1 MKKIHALTLGLLLTL
16 SACGGGQKITA
27 DMTIRAKDAATT
39 MSLIKSAENVLIRRL
54 AAADIKNAHVSAIP
68 TNSNAG
74 TLTVTSSDSTA
85 LERAKSILEEPF
97 SFDIRI
103 EKPKTETGSGTLK
116 TSDWIPTA
124 LTGASLV
131 WVQPIGNKATG
142 EISIALQFTKEGEK
156 ILSQV
161 FRGNVGKDVGIFVR
175 DLLVS
180 KLKVTSAAVSDRVV
194 IGGIPSAKVAE
205 IFADD
210 VNVGLFVDFHSIQ

>member
-1 MKKIHALTLGLLLTL
+1 MKKIHALILGMLMTLA
-16 SACGGGQKITA
+16 ACSGSQKLTA
-27 DMTIRAKDAATT
+27 DMTIKAKDAATT
-39 MSLIKSAENVLIRRL
+39 MSLIKSAENVMIRRL
-54 AAADIKNAHVSAIP
+54 AAADVKNAHVSTIP
-68 TNSNAG
+68 TGSSAG
-74 TLTVTSSDSTA
+74 TLTVTSSDSA
-85 LERAKSILEEPF
+85 GLARAKSILEEPF

-103 EKPKTETGSGTLK
+103 EKPKTGTGSSDPK

-124 LTGASLV
+124 LTGSSLV

-156 ILSQV
+156 ILSKV
-161 FRGNVGKDVGIFVR
+161 FQENIGKDVGIFVR

-180 KLKVTSAAVSDRVV
+180 KLKVASAAVSDKVV

-210 VNVGLFVDFHSIQ
+210 VNVGLFVEFHSIQ